1 MLEGV
6 QMIVCLGEKDTNNQ
20 GKAAEA
26 WLQHQAKKEVWKVKY
41 NFESRSEIQ
50 MHSCKLIP
58 ILNLVAK
65 YKLQTIPN
73 NTQIYFSNLCNN
85 HLMLSLQSA
94 SGWID
99 ICFLYQKENWSVAN
113 QKTS

>member
-1 MLEGV
+1 MFDEV

-58 ILNLVAK
+58 ILNLVV
-65 YKLQTIPN
+65 KL
-73 NTQIYFSNLCNN
+73 
-85 HLMLSLQSA
+85 
-94 SGWID
+94 D
-99 ICFLYQKENWSVAN
+99 
-113 QKTS
+113 